1 VTIPKLFH
9 FFTKAADLNKP
20 LDKRGYK
27 GTFPTCHDFNLP
39 TRSVEF
45 LELIIGF
52 SAGQIQLIDPIGHE
66 LNKLYNEEVSEF
78 QPQTVTRN
86 AYDMKNALE
95 LAKTAVEI
103 CCIL

>member
-1 VTIPKLFH
+1 MFYIHIKNQLCLQQ
-9 FFTKAADLNKP
+9 AADLNKP

-66 LNKLYNEEVSEF
+66 LNKLFNEEV
-78 QPQTVTRN
+78 
-86 AYDMKNALE
+86 
-95 LAKTAVEI
+95 
-103 CCIL
+103 CIDIIE

>member
-1 VTIPKLFH
+1 MQKQ
-9 FFTKAADLNKP
+9 AADLNKP

-66 LNKLYNEEVSEF
+66 LNKLYNEEVSDKF
-78 QPQTVTRN
+78 NLIIFNN
-86 AYDMKNALE
+86 ASIQVNLE
-95 LAKTAVEI
+95 LQ
-103 CCIL
+103 